1 MAAIVV
7 AVSRVGGVAEDE
19 GVGFGD
25 ESDGSVGIVADEDTD
40 GHV

>member
-1 MAAIVV
+1 MAAIVE
-7 AVSRVGGVAEDE
+7 AVSCVGGVAEDE

-25 ESDGSVGIVADEDTD
+25 ESDGSVGVVADEDTD

>member
-1 MAAIVV
+1 MAAIVD
-7 AVSRVGGVAEDE
+7 AVSCVGSVAKDE
-19 GVGFGD
+19 GVRFGD